1 MDNLLAEFDQTEANA
16 LVIDFKD
23 DFGRV
28 VCETESPLVQQLG
41 STKVYIED
49 MAGLMQKLKEH
60 HIYTIARIPAFRDA
74 AFGGTAGL
82 VREEIRWYGIS

>member
-1 MDNLLAEFDQTEANA
+1 MDNLIKEFDQTEANA

-28 VCETESPLVQQLG
+28 VCETESPLIKQLG

-49 MAGLMQKLKEH
+49 MAGLMKKLKEH
-60 HIYTIARIPAFRDA
+60 TSMPLPESRLFVMPGFLRYSRTGA
-74 AFGGTAGL
+74 
-82 VREEIRWYGIS
+82 

>member
-1 MDNLLAEFDQTEANA
+1 MVDNLLQEFDKTEANA

-28 VCETESPLVQQLG
+28 VCETESPLINQLG

-49 MAGLMQKLKEH
+49 MAGLMFY
-60 HIYTIARIPAFRDA
+60 HIDQPGQLLRYLA
-74 AFGGTAGL
+74 
-82 VREEIRWYGIS
+82 

>member
-1 MDNLLAEFDQTEANA
+1 MDNLIKEFDQTEANA

-28 VCETESPLVQQLG
+28 VCETESPLIKQLG

-49 MAGLMQKLKEH
+49 MAGLMKKLKEH
-60 HIYTIARIPAFRDA
+60 HIYAIARIPAFRDA
-74 AFGGTAGL
+74 WL
-82 VREEIRWYGIS
+82 SEVREEIGWHGV

>member
-1 MDNLLAEFDQTEANA
+1 MDNLINEFDRTEANA

-28 VCETESPLVQQLG
+28 VCETESPLVKQLG

-49 MAGLMQKLKEH
+49 IAGADAEIKVIISMPL
-60 HIYTIARIPAFRDA
+60 RGFRL
-74 AFGGTAGL
+74 FVMRGL
-82 VREEIRWYGIS
+82 LRRSRTGV